1 VRQPL
6 QTQHKQRNRQQ
17 VRQIDNRRAHQW
29 ELYLFFCSQPQPI
42 FHSWK
47 RFGVLYVS

>member
-1 VRQPL
+1 
-6 QTQHKQRNRQQ
+6 
-17 VRQIDNRRAHQW
+17 
-29 ELYLFFCSQPQPI
+29 LYLFFCSQPQPI